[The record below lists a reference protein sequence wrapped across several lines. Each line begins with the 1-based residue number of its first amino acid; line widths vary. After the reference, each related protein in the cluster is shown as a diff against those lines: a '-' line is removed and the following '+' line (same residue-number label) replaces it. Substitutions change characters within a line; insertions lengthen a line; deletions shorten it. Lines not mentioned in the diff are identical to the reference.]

1 MRLLLTKKK
10 INNTQQC
17 AALFFHRC
25 TPRGISSSTAPIFGI
40 CSARTTCPHSYPYAG
55 RNRVVPHR
63 HSAAHGHPVHVPQ
76 PVGQEGGHF
85 PLVSDQR
92 ARHAADSLPRQLLG
106 NIPHLRAKGARVRQ
120 PHGHRSR
127 PGGDHGWRSWLA
139 HGEERAA
146 FRASVEA
153 TLDRE
158 GVAPPST
165 DPIYRLA
172 ISCKRCVDR
181 VIVWR
186 RTTTRGPKLFSVS
199 EYDAFLEC
207 LRLTMGFW

>member
-1 MRLLLTKKK
+1 MPVVTGSFHTDIPQRMAIQCMFRNLSAKKVAIFRLFPISVHDMLRIPSPVNFWETFLIAERKV
-10 INNTQQC
+10 
-17 AALFFHRC
+17 
-25 TPRGISSSTAPIFGI
+25 RGFDNLMTI
-40 CSARTTCPHSYPYAG
+40 
-55 RNRVVPHR
+55 
-63 HSAAHGHPVHVPQ
+63 
-76 PVGQEGGHF
+76 
-85 PLVSDQR
+85 
-92 ARHAADSLPRQLLG
+92 
-106 NIPHLRAKGARVRQ
+106 VRD
-120 PHGHRSR
+120 P
-127 PGGDHGWRSWLA
+127 GWRSWLA